1 MKTLFRQKQ
10 WMVIQVIFVFIGV
23 IFAVTVRAGIKSPV
37 GGLGIGLH
45 FIADTYEYTI
55 PIFSI
60 LLSDLVL
67 NVEYAQ
73 GTFLTSLS
81 CGQSRKVWMLN
92 RSVTFYLFVLLQFF
106 MTFAVM
112 SLSASIITGHVGLE
126 GLKDLDSRLYS
137 MTALE
142 VTRGIGLNMLR
153 TLMFVSL
160 AVFVTTLLP
169 GKLIVGSITSI
180 GTIFVMIQI
189 SMELVHGYRNS
200 NVIALLVKEIWLEDP
215 ARSWIW
221 GILWFALF
229 AWLSIE
235 RVKRIE
241 VPSRGA

>member
-1 MKTLFRQKQ
+1 MMQL
-10 WMVIQVIFVFIGV
+10 VHFV
-23 IFAVTVRAGIKSPV
+23 
-37 GGLGIGLH
+37 
-45 FIADTYEYTI
+45 ADTYEYTI

-81 CGQSRKVWMLN
+81 CGQSRKAWMPKK
-92 RSVTFYLFVLLQFF
+92 SATFYLFVLLQFL

-112 SLSASIITGHVGLE
+112 SLGASMITGHVGLE
-126 GLKDLDSRLYS
+126 GLKDLDPRLYS

-142 VTRGIGLNMLR
+142 VTKGIGLTMLR

-180 GTIFVMIQI
+180 GIVFVMIQI
-189 SMELVHGYRNS
+189 SMELVHGYGNS
-200 NVIALLVKEIWLEDP
+200 NVITFLVKEIWLEDP
-215 ARSWIW
+215 ARSWIY
-221 GILWFALF
+221 GILWFASF
-229 AWLSIE
+229 ASLSIE